1 MENENVICWI
11 KERKYRRRH
20 IMGKAENGE
29 IREVTESIIYG
40 SRLVLQNIQWG
51 MEDYM

>member
-1 MENENVICWI
+1 
-11 KERKYRRRH
+11 
-20 IMGKAENGE
+20 MGKAENGE
-29 IREVTESIIYG
+29 IREVTAISGRTESIIYG